1 MRRIFLIIITFT
13 LISVSCSH
21 SERYRQILS
30 DAERIVYT
38 NPDSALTLINDIE
51 SADIKTDSL
60 KALYYLV
67 KASIHKEKENSMA
80 SDSLVRF
87 SFEYYKNRDR
97 NRFAQSA
104 DLYALHQFW
113 VGERRHSLELL
124 DSMISLKDI
133 PDSLMIGL
141 LQSRMEVGGAGFDC
155 ERNIGYIK
163 RLLELD
169 NNSINQLE
177 YKYQLCENYQFAGH
191 QEEALAMIEELIE
204 YARTNHLENDEYQ
217 YQYEKIGIIEES
229 GRYEESNSL
238 VDYFLE
244 HDPHPSAIPFLRFW
258 KALNYFN
265 IGNFVLSAQELSI
278 ADSCAENRNDVDK
291 NYYNSFAVPLHGFL
305 EYRKN
310 GNISLNQLA
319 KINNSQHEQLN
330 RMEST
335 RQETEQ
341 NMLKQENLAL
351 NLKVQNERKTA
362 IIIILGLTAII
373 IGLTAIW
380 SVQKRKRKIL
390 EAEERSETLQKM
402 IDEMNSSAS
411 SPTENEKLR
420 RAMLQQLGII
430 KMVAETPTEQNR
442 EILRK
447 ISSIDND
454 TKGDLVNWNNV
465 YDIID
470 NLYSGFYSRLHKS
483 YGEVLTEREEQIIVL
498 MTAGF
503 STKEIGV
510 ITAQTTATIYV
521 RKTSIRK
528 KLGVPEKED
537 IVTFLRDKS
546 AF

>member
-1 MRRIFLIIITFT
+1 MRQILLIIIAFIF
-13 LISVSCSH
+13 ISVSCSH
-21 SERYRQILS
+21 SERYRQILLDS
-30 DAERIVYT
+30 ERIVHT
-38 NPDSALTLINDIE
+38 NPDSALSLINDIE
-51 SADIKTDSL
+51 PSNIKTDSL

-67 KASIHKEKENSMA
+67 KAAIHKEKENSMA

-113 VGERRHSLELL
+113 VGEGRRSLELL

-141 LQSRMEVGGAGFDC
+141 LQSRIGVGGAGFDC
-155 ERNIGYIK
+155 VRNIGYI
-163 RLLELD
+163 RLLQELD
-169 NNSINQLE
+169 NDSINQLE

-191 QEEALAMIEELIE
+191 QEEALAMIEELIN
-204 YARTNHLENDEYQ
+204 YARTHHLESEIFQ
-217 YQYEKIGIIEES
+217 YQYEKVGILEEL
-229 GRYEESNSL
+229 GRYEESNKL
-238 VDYFLE
+238 VDYFIE
-244 HDPHPSAIPFLRFW
+244 HDPPLSAIPFLRFW

-265 IGNFVLSAQELSI
+265 IGNFALAAQELSV
-278 ADSCAENRNDVDK
+278 ADSCAENRIDIDK
-291 NYYNSFAVPLHGFL
+291 NYYDSFAVPLRGFL

-310 GNISLNQLA
+310 GNIHLTQLA
-319 KINNSQHEQLN
+319 KLNNTQHEQLN

-362 IIIILGLTAII
+362 IIIIVGLAAII
-373 IGLTAIW
+373 IGLAAIW
-380 SVQKRKRKIL
+380 NIQKRKGKII
-390 EAEERSETLQKM
+390 EAEERAETLQKM
-402 IDEMNSSAS
+402 IDEMNSSLATS
-411 SPTENEKLR
+411 KENEVLR

-447 ISSIDND
+447 ISLIDND
-454 TKGDLVNWNNV
+454 TKGALVNWHNV
-465 YDIID
+465 YEIID

-483 YGEVLTEREEQIIVL
+483 YGESLTDKEEQIIVL
-498 MTAGF
+498 MMAGF
-503 STKEIGV
+503 STKEISV

-528 KLGVPEKED
+528 KLGAPEKED
-537 IVTFLRDKS
+537 IVTFLRNKTS
-546 AF
+546 I